1 MEVLFVKDNPQAV
14 VPTKGTPYAVGYD
27 LTAISVYKKLT
38 DKTTLYDTGIKVE
51 PPQGYYTEI
60 LPRSSITKTGYCL
73 SNSVGTI
80 DSDYRG
86 TLLIAL
92 TRIDEGFP
100 ELTLPFTKC
109 QLVLRRYEDYN
120 LRQVD
125 SLSDTVRGNGGFG
138 STDKEVLTS
147 TIPVVSLKNSFC

>member
-1 MEVLFVKDNPQAV
+1 MEVLFVKDDPRAV
-14 VPTKGTPYAVGYD
+14 IPTKGTPYSVGYD

-38 DKTTLYDTGIKVE
+38 DKTTLYDTGIKVQ
-51 PPQGYYTEI
+51 PPDGYYTEI

-73 SNSVGTI
+73 SNSVGTV

-92 TRIDEGFP
+92 TRIDDEFP
-100 ELTLPFTKC
+100 EITLPFTRC
-109 QLVLRRYEDYN
+109 QLVLRRYEDYR

-125 SLSDTVRGNGGFG
+125 VLSDTQRGVGGFG
-138 STDKEVLTS
+138 STDK
-147 TIPVVSLKNSFC
+147 PVTVVNLQNSFC

>member
-1 MEVLFVKDNPQAV
+1 MEVLFVKDNQEAV

-27 LTAISVYKKLT
+27 LTAISVYKKLSE
-38 DKTTLYDTGIKVE
+38 KTTLYDTGIKVQ

-92 TRIDEGFP
+92 TRIDEAFP

-109 QLVLRRYEDYN
+109 QLVLRRHEDYI
-120 LRQVD
+120 LREVN
-125 SLSDTVRGNGGFG
+125 SLSDTVRGDGGFG
-138 STDKEVLTS
+138 STS
-147 TIPVVSLKNSFC
+147 TIPEVSLQNSFC

>member
-27 LTAISVYKKLT
+27 LTAISVYKKLSE
-38 DKTTLYDTGIKVE
+38 KTTLYDTGIKVQ

-60 LPRSSITKTGYCL
+60 LPRSSMTKTGYCL

-92 TRIDEGFP
+92 TRIDESFP

-109 QLVLRRYEDYN
+109 QLVLRRHEDYI
-120 LRQVD
+120 LREVNY
-125 SLSDTVRGNGGFG
+125 LSDTARGDGGFG
-138 STDKEVLTS
+138 STDKNILTS
-147 TIPVVSLKNSFC
+147 TIPKVTLQNSFC